1 MSRESLPRTWRLRRT
16 RDLESVLR
24 AGQRRR
30 TPRLE
35 IMWRPNT
42 VGHPRFGLIVQRQG
56 QTGVARNR
64 LRRRLR
70 ELARRLLLPT
80 LGPIDIILRSR
91 VPAYRS
97 DIDHLASDLEQ
108 WRRTLSG

>member
-1 MSRESLPRTWRLRRT
+1 M
-16 RDLESVLR
+16 RDLDTALR

-35 IMWRPNT
+35 IIWRPNN
-42 VGHPRFGLIVQRQG
+42 VGHPRFGLIVPRHG

-70 ELARRLLLPT
+70 ELARRHLLPT
-80 LGPIDIILRSR
+80 LGPIDVILRSR

-97 DIDHLASDLEQ
+97 DFDQLATDLEQ
-108 WRRTLSG
+108 WRRVVTE